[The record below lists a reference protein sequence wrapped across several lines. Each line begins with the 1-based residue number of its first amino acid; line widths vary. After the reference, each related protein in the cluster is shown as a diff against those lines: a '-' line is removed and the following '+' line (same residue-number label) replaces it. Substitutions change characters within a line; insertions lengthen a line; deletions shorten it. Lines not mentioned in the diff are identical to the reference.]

1 MAEASA
7 GGRTLPAG
15 LPVSP
20 GWPRLRAGVP
30 AFVMAVI
37 LLTLGVFLIYPV
49 FLIFLTSFMTQPEVF
64 AGPREWG
71 LDHWIKGFEDPRIL
85 RALWNT
91 FLVWGLT
98 MIISLPVSIA
108 IAWTLARTRIPYS
121 HAIEFVFWV
130 AYMTPGGVIA
140 WILLADPQIGILNV
154 ALRQVFTDLG
164 EGPFNIFSLWGI
176 VWVNLM
182 GNGIALKVMLLT
194 PAFRNMDVSLEEAA
208 RVGGSSSIRT
218 MFRITLPLMIAPI
231 AMVFALQLVKI
242 FQSFETELLL
252 GTPWGF
258 YVYSTLIY
266 ELVRT
271 AEPPLYGEA
280 AVLASL
286 TLLII
291 AIIIPFQ
298 KWILSRR
305 EYTTLTGS
313 YKPGLMDLGPWKWIV
328 FTLLV
333 LLHFVLTGVQ
343 IASLVLGSFM
353 TRSGYFQLDPIFS
366 LEHWQFVFNE
376 SLFLTALK
384 TTLTLATTTAVVSP
398 VLFAV
403 LAYILVRTHW
413 PGRPVLD
420 TIIWSSAAVPGML
433 SGLGLLMLFIGTP
446 GLTFLYGT
454 IWAMLIVVILQG
466 KVTGVNILKGSL
478 VQVGRDM
485 EEAARVSGAGW
496 TRTFFRIWIPLL
508 MPTLILI
515 GTFSFVIAASTTAG
529 IILLASRGTITLS
542 ILVLQY
548 ASPINSHYEAASVVS
563 ILIVSLTLGM
573 ALVARKFGFKLSVL
587 PRE

>member
-1 MAEASA
+1 MTTE
-7 GGRTLPAG
+7 TLSLRMPR
-15 LPVSP
+15 
-20 GWPRLRAGVP
+20 WPKARAGVP
-30 AFVMAVI
+30 AFVMSLI
-37 LLTLGVFLIYPV
+37 LLTLGLFLVYPV
-49 FLIFLTSFMTQPEVF
+49 VLILLTSFMVQPEIFV
-64 AGPREWG
+64 GPRQWG

-98 MIISLPVSIA
+98 MVISLPVSIV
-108 IAWTLARTRIPYS
+108 IAWTLARTRIPFS
-121 HAIEFVFWV
+121 HAIELMFWV

-154 ALRQVFTDLG
+154 VIRQVFTGLT
-164 EGPFNIFSLWGI
+164 EGPFDIFSLWGI

-208 RVGGSSSIRT
+208 RVGGSSSVRT

-231 AMVFALQLVKI
+231 AMVFVLQLVKI

-252 GTPWGF
+252 GTSWGF

-271 AEPPLYGEA
+271 TEPPLYGEA

-286 TLLII
+286 TLLLI
-291 AIIIPFQ
+291 AFIIPFQ
-298 KWILSRR
+298 RWILARR
-305 EYTTLTGS
+305 EYTTLSGS
-313 YKPGLMDLGPWKWIV
+313 YKAGLINLGAWKWVV

-333 LLHFVLTGVQ
+333 TLHFVLTVIQ
-343 IASLVLGSFM
+343 IGSLVLGSFM
-353 TRSGYFQLDPIFS
+353 TRSGYFQIDPIFS
-366 LEHWQFVFNE
+366 LEHWQFVFDE
-376 SLFLTALK
+376 SLFLTALR
-384 TTLTLATTTAVVSP
+384 TTLTLATTTAIISP

-403 LAYILVRTHW
+403 LAYILVRTRW
-413 PGRPVLD
+413 PGRRVLD
-420 TIIWSSAAVPGML
+420 TMIWGSAAVPGML
-433 SGLGLLMLFIGTP
+433 LGLGLLMLFIGTP
-446 GLTFLYGT
+446 GLTVIYGT

-466 KVTGVNILKGSL
+466 KVTGVNILKGSFA
-478 VQVGRDM
+478 QVGKDM
-485 EEAARVSGAGW
+485 EEAARISGAGW

-515 GTFSFVIAASTTAG
+515 GIFSFVIAASTTAG

-563 ILIVSLTLGM
+563 IIIVMMTLGL
-573 ALVARKFGFKLSVL
+573 ALAARKFGATLSVL

>member
-1 MAEASA
+1 MTTE
-7 GGRTLPAG
+7 TLSFRVPR
-15 LPVSP
+15 
-20 GWPRLRAGVP
+20 WPKARAGVP
-30 AFVMAVI
+30 AFIMTVI
-37 LLTLGVFLIYPV
+37 FLTLGVFLIYPV
-49 FLIFLTSFMTQPEVF
+49 ILIFLTSFMVQPEVF
-64 AGPREWG
+64 VGPRQWG

-98 MIISLPVSIA
+98 MVISLPVSIV
-108 IAWTLARTRIPYS
+108 ISWTLARTKIPFS
-121 HAIEFVFWV
+121 RSIEIMFWV

-140 WILLADPQIGILNV
+140 WILLADPEIGILNV
-154 ALRQVFTDLG
+154 MLREVFTGLN
-164 EGPFNIFSLWGI
+164 EGPFNIFSVWGI

-218 MFRITLPLMIAPI
+218 MARITLPLMIAPI

-252 GTPWGF
+252 GTSWGF

-266 ELVRT
+266 ELVRVT
-271 AEPPLYGEA
+271 EPPLYGEA

-286 TLLII
+286 TLMLI
-291 AIIIPFQ
+291 AFIIPFQ
-298 KWILSRR
+298 RWILSRR

-313 YKPGLMDLGPWKWIV
+313 FKPGLINLGTWKWVV
-328 FTLLV
+328 FSALV
-333 LLHFVLTGVQ
+333 TLHFVLTVVQ
-343 IASLVLGSFM
+343 IGSLVMGSFM
-353 TRSGYFQLDPIFS
+353 TRSGYFQIDPIFS
-366 LEHWQFVFNE
+366 FEHWQFVFNE

-384 TTLTLATTTAVVSP
+384 TTLTLATTTAIISP

-413 PGRPVLD
+413 PGRRVLD
-420 TIIWSSAAVPGML
+420 TMIWISAAVPGML

-454 IWAMLIVVILQG
+454 IWAMLIVVVLQG

-478 VQVGRDM
+478 VQVGKDM

-515 GTFSFVIAASTTAG
+515 GIFSFVIAAGTTAG
-529 IILLASRGTITLS
+529 IILLASRGTITATL
-542 ILVLQY
+542 LE
-548 ASPINSHYEAASVVS
+548 SP
-563 ILIVSLTLGM
+563 TG
-573 ALVARKFGFKLSVL
+573 R
-587 PRE
+587 

>member
-1 MAEASA
+1 MTIQS
-7 GGRTLPAG
+7 LPFRA
-15 LPVSP
+15 PR
-20 GWPRLRAGVP
+20 WPTLRAGVP

-37 LLTLGVFLIYPV
+37 LLTLGLFLIYPV
-49 FLIFLTSFMTQPEVF
+49 VLILLTSFMVQPEVF
-64 AGPREWG
+64 VGPRQWG
-71 LDHWIKGFEDPRIL
+71 LDNWIKGFEDPRIL

-98 MIISLPVSIA
+98 MVISLPVSI
-108 IAWTLARTRIPYS
+108 IISWTLARTRIPFS
-121 HAIEFVFWV
+121 HTIEFLFWV

-154 ALRQVFTDLG
+154 ALRQVFTGLTD
-164 EGPFNIFSLWGI
+164 GPFNIFSLWGI

-208 RVGGSSSIRT
+208 RVGGSSSVRT
-218 MFRITLPLMIAPI
+218 MLRITLPLMIAPI

-271 AEPPLYGEA
+271 TEPPLYSQA

-291 AIIIPFQ
+291 ALIIPFQ
-298 KWILSRR
+298 RWILSRR

-313 YKPGLMDLGPWKWIV
+313 FKPGLLDLGLWKWVV
-328 FTLLV
+328 FALLA
-333 LLHFVLTGVQ
+333 LLHFVLTAVQ
-343 IASLVLGSFM
+343 FASLVLGSFM
-353 TRSGYFQLDPIFS
+353 TRSGYFKIDPIFS

-376 SLFLTALK
+376 SLFLTALR
-384 TTLTLATTTAVVSP
+384 TTLTLATTTAIISP

-413 PGRPVLD
+413 PGRRVLD
-420 TIIWSSAAVPGML
+420 IMIWGSAAVPGML
-433 SGLGLLMLFIGTP
+433 AGLGLLMLFIGTP

-454 IWAMLIVVILQG
+454 IWAMLIVVVLQG
-466 KVTGVNILKGSL
+466 KVTGVNILKGGL
-478 VQVGRDM
+478 VQIGKDM

-496 TRTFFRIWIPLL
+496 TRAFFLIWIPLL

-515 GTFSFVIAASTTAG
+515 GTFSFVIAAGTTAG

-563 ILIVSLTLGM
+563 IIIVSLTLGL
-573 ALVARKFGFKLSVL
+573 ALIARKFGTKLSVL

>member
-1 MAEASA
+1 
-7 GGRTLPAG
+7 
-15 LPVSP
+15 
-20 GWPRLRAGVP
+20 
-30 AFVMAVI
+30 MAVI

-154 ALRQVFTDLG
+154 VLRQVFTDLSD
-164 EGPFNIFSLWGI
+164 GPFNIFSLWGI

-305 EYTTLTGS
+305 EYATLTGS
-313 YKPGLMDLGPWKWIV
+313 YKPGLMDLGRWKWVV
-328 FTLLV
+328 FTLLA

-384 TTLTLATTTAVVSP
+384 TTLALATATAVVSP

-446 GLTFLYGT
+446 RADLSLWDDLGNAHCRDSAGQGDGGQHSQGEPRPSWQGHGGGGSRVRRRLDEDVLSNMDTLVDADAYPDRDIQLCHSSQYHGRHHPAGVAGDDHPIHTGAT
-454 IWAMLIVVILQG
+454 IC
-466 KVTGVNILKGSL
+466 
-478 VQVGRDM
+478 
-485 EEAARVSGAGW
+485 
-496 TRTFFRIWIPLL
+496 
-508 MPTLILI
+508 
-515 GTFSFVIAASTTAG
+515 
-529 IILLASRGTITLS
+529 
-542 ILVLQY
+542 
-548 ASPINSHYEAASVVS
+548 
-563 ILIVSLTLGM
+563 
-573 ALVARKFGFKLSVL
+573 VAYQ
-587 PRE
+587 

>member
-1 MAEASA
+1 MTIE
-7 GGRTLPAG
+7 TLSFRVPR
-15 LPVSP
+15 
-20 GWPRLRAGVP
+20 WPKARVGVP

-37 LLTLGVFLIYPV
+37 LLTLGLFLIYPV
-49 FLIFLTSFMTQPEVF
+49 ILILLTSFMVQPEIFV
-64 AGPREWG
+64 GPRQWG

-91 FLVWGLT
+91 FL
-98 MIISLPVSIA
+98 
-108 IAWTLARTRIPYS
+108 
-121 HAIEFVFWV
+121 FWV

-140 WILLADPQIGILNV
+140 WILLADPDIGILNV
-154 ALRQVFTDLG
+154 VIRQVFTGLT

-208 RVGGSSSIRT
+208 RVGGSSSVRT
-218 MFRITLPLMIAPI
+218 MIRITLPLMIAPI
-231 AMVFALQLVKI
+231 AMVFVLQLVKI

-252 GTPWGF
+252 GTSWGF

-266 ELVRT
+266 ELVRVT
-271 AEPPLYGEA
+271 EPPLYGEA
-280 AVLASL
+280 SVLASL

-291 AIIIPFQ
+291 AFIIPFQ
-298 KWILSRR
+298 RWILSRR

-313 YKPGLMDLGPWKWIV
+313 FKPGLINLGAWKWVV
-328 FTLLV
+328 FALLAT
-333 LLHFVLTGVQ
+333 LHFVLTVVQ
-343 IASLVLGSFM
+343 IGSLVLGSFM
-353 TRSGYFQLDPIFS
+353 TRSGYFQIKPIFS
-366 LEHWQFVFNE
+366 LEHWQFVFDE

-384 TTLTLATTTAVVSP
+384 TTLTLATTTAIISP

-403 LAYILVRTHW
+403 LAYILVRTRW
-413 PGRPVLD
+413 PGRRVLD
-420 TIIWSSAAVPGML
+420 TMIWGSAAVPGML
-433 SGLGLLMLFIGTP
+433 LGLGLLMLFIGTP
-446 GLTFLYGT
+446 GLTIIYGT

-478 VQVGRDM
+478 VQVGKDM
-485 EEAARVSGAGW
+485 EEAARICGAGW
-496 TRTFFRIWIPLL
+496 IRTFFRIWIPLL

-515 GTFSFVIAASTTAG
+515 GIFSFVIAASTTAG

-563 ILIVSLTLGM
+563 IIIIMMTLGL
-573 ALVARKFGFKLSVL
+573 ALAARKFGATLSAL

>member
-1 MAEASA
+1 MAVETVFA
-7 GGRTLPAG
+7 
-15 LPVSP
+15 PVRR
-20 GWPRLRAGVP
+20 WPRLRAGVP
-30 AFVMAVI
+30 AFIMAAI
-37 LLTLGVFLIYPV
+37 LLTLGLFLIYPV
-49 FLIFLTSFMTQPEVF
+49 ILIFLTSFMVQPEVF
-64 AGPREWG
+64 VGPKEWG
-71 LDHWIKGFEDPRIL
+71 LDNWIRGFQDPRIL

-91 FLVWGLT
+91 FMVWGLT
-98 MIISLPVSIA
+98 MVISLPVAIA
-108 IAWTLARTRIPYS
+108 ISWTLARTRIPFS
-121 HAIEFVFWV
+121 RAIEFMFWV

-154 ALRQVFTDLG
+154 AIREVFTGLRD
-164 EGPFNIFSLWGI
+164 GPFNIFSVWGI

-218 MFRITLPLMIAPI
+218 MIRVTLPLMIAPI

-266 ELVRT
+266 ELVRVQ
-271 AEPPLYGEA
+271 EPPLYSEA

-291 AIIIPFQ
+291 AVIIPFQ
-298 KWILSRR
+298 RWILSRR

-313 YKPGLMDLGPWKWIV
+313 YKPGLLDLGRWRWAV
-328 FTLLV
+328 FGFLV

-343 IASLVLGSFM
+343 IGSLVLGSFM
-353 TRSGYFQLDPIFS
+353 TRSGYFQIDPIFS
-366 LEHWQFVFNE
+366 LEHWRFVFSE
-376 SLFLTALK
+376 SLFMTALR
-384 TTLTLATTTAVVSP
+384 TTLTLATTTAIVSP
-398 VLFAV
+398 ILFAI
-403 LAYILVRTHW
+403 LAYILVRTRW
-413 PGRPVLD
+413 PGRRALD
-420 TIIWSSAAVPGML
+420 IMIWSSAAVPGML
-433 SGLGLLMLFIGTP
+433 LGLGLLMLFIGTP
-446 GLTFLYGT
+446 GLTVLYGT

-466 KVTGVNILKGSL
+466 KVTGVNILKSSL
-478 VQVGRDM
+478 VQVGKDM

-496 TRTFFRIWIPLL
+496 VRAFFRIWIPLL

-529 IILLASRGTITLS
+529 IILLAARGTITLS

-563 ILIVSLTLGM
+563 LIIVMLTLGL
-573 ALVARKFGFKLSVL
+573 ALVARKFGTKLSVL